1 MFSRIIS
8 TLTVICILTLGL
20 IDTAS
25 AHEIDV
31 NRSGG
36 CGWSDGKWNGC
47 GGHTVSGSGS
57 PSAPELDPSILGSGT
72 AILAGGVILLNERR
86 RNRK

>member
-1 MFSRIIS
+1 MFLRVIS
-8 TLTVICILTLGL
+8 TLTVMCILTLGL

-25 AHEIDV
+25 AHEVDI

-36 CGWSDGKWNGC
+36 CGWSDGRWNGC
-47 GGHTVSGSGS
+47 GGQKNFGGGS
-57 PSAPELDPSILGSGT
+57 PSAPELDPTLLGSGM
-72 AILAGGVILLNERR
+72 AILAGGVILLIERR